1 MAGRSDMEIEVV
13 YEDGVFKP
21 LKQVSLSEGTRVFV
35 TLRPGKVLEV
45 TRRHRMKVDA
55 DVMEEFIEERR

>member
-21 LKQVSLSEGTRVFV
+21 LKEVSLSEGTRAFV
-35 TLRPGKVLEV
+35 TLRSGKVLEV
-45 TRRHRMKVDA
+45 TRRHRMRVDT